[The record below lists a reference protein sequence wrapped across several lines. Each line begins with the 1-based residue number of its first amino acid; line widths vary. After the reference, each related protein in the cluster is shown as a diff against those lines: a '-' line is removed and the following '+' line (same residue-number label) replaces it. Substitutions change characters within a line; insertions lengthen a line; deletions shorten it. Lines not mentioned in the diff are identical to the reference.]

1 MRRAALLG
9 AAALAMS
16 IAVLCGGCRDQA
28 DSPGS
33 PAGDTAQFDQVDSTL
48 ASIEADVNQP

>member
-1 MRRAALLG
+1 VRRAALLG

-28 DSPGS
+28 DSPAS

>member
-1 MRRAALLG
+1 VRRTAVLA

-16 IAVLCGGCRDQA
+16 LAVLCGGCRDQA
-28 DSPGS
+28 TSPDS
-33 PAGDTAQFDQVDSTL
+33 DTSQFDQVDSTL